1 MLRKERIIRMP
12 FFSRDKRQWIT
23 RFGMR
28 SRMFFVVVVACCALS
43 YLPAHPAHAAATTTY
58 SVPILNVP
66 IPGLDFKDYPI
77 YVEVGQITVPF
88 LAAYILAFY
97 KIIMGI
103 GLVAASIMFVWG
115 AMLYLYGATGL
126 AVSDA
131 KKKMTDALIGL
142 VILLGSYVILSN
154 INPQTVALGNLKI
167 PTVIGDD
174 FVFLM
179 SNTPKDSTMLAGED
193 ASNPTTPDP
202 EVEPLNP
209 VTSSQCM
216 SIMAIEKK
224 KLNEFILSKISGG
237 DYAARINQVAKL
249 LQDCHINLGSC
260 NMVANRAMALAGVG
274 STDCLLKPQKGAFC
288 WSSREM
294 LKGLFTYL
302 KYDAEGGGGVVA
314 VNDRNWA
321 LGRYCKGSQTCLDK
335 GKTAFFRSSAECETG
350 RGAAITAVRNHF
362 AADTRYPRN
371 FTDRL
376 SPGDWIITYSANTEC
391 DGFHSSV
398 FLGWASPGKAK
409 VFSGDIKHK
418 PKIRIDCL
426 DPRGCQGNYI
436 PIVEVKHPDPA
447 KIRPR

>member
-1 MLRKERIIRMP
+1 MIRMST
-12 FFSRDKRQWIT
+12 FSTDKRQCVA
-23 RFGMR
+23 RLGGCL
-28 SRMFFVVVVACCALS
+28 RMFFVVVVACFAFS
-43 YLPAHPAHAAATTTY
+43 FLPAHTAFAAATTTY

-115 AMLYLYGATGL
+115 AILYLYGATGL

-154 INPQTVALGNLKI
+154 INPQTVALGNLKM
-167 PTVIGDD
+167 PTVVGTD

-193 ASNPTTPDP
+193 AANPITPDP

-216 SIMAIEKK
+216 SIMAIDKK
-224 KLNEFILSKISGG
+224 KLNEFVLSKIPGG
-237 DYAARINQVAKL
+237 DYATRINFVAKL
-249 LQDCHINLGSC
+249 LQDCKINLGSC

-274 STDCLLKPQKGAFC
+274 STDCLLKPQKGGFC
-288 WSSREM
+288 WSSM
-294 LKGLFTYL
+294 SMMKGLFT
-302 KYDAEGGGGVVA
+302 GVTQSDGSA
-314 VNDRNWA
+314 VSVNN
-321 LGRYCKGSQTCLDK
+321 
-335 GKTAFFRSSAECETG
+335 KTAVFGLFCKANQNCMDRPSMQKYFRSSDYCKAD
-350 RGAAITAVRNHF
+350 RGAAIDQARAWF
-362 AADTRYPRN
+362 AADSRYPRN
-371 FTDRL
+371 FTDNL
-376 SPGDWIITYSANTEC
+376 KPGDWLITYTANTEC
-391 DGFHSSV
+391 DGLHSSV
-398 FLGWASPGKAK
+398 FLCWDSPGKALI
-409 VFSGDIKHK
+409 FTGDIKHK
-418 PKIRIDCL
+418 PKIRKDCL
-426 DPRGCQGNYI
+426 DARCGARYV
-436 PIVEVKHPDPA
+436 PIVEVMRPNPD